1 MPRAPLA
8 DLSIK
13 RLPVPAVGTATHW
26 DTLKGFGIR
35 VSAGGARTFIVLI
48 GSGRRQSIGRYPLIS
63 LSDARTE
70 ARRILAEKTLG
81 RVRPTHTAYDDAVQ
95 DYLTECEKK
104 NRSGTVKEYRRI
116 LSNHFPYG
124 RQSIGDITPRDVV
137 RKLNG
142 LSDRLSEKHHAYV
155 ALRAFLRWCARQ
167 HLIDRSP
174 MENMSPPPAGASRER
189 ALTEDELRAIYKT
202 ARDGTTY
209 FHRITALLVLT
220 GQRKNEIAHLKWEW
234 IEGDLVTFP
243 SWLTKNKRVHTFPIG
258 NEARAILAELPRFE
272 DIPFVFPAERQ
283 RSDNTTVFNGWGKP
297 KQRFD
302 KECGIKGWQLR
313 DLRRTMSTY
322 MAELQIPQVHVEKLL
337 NHVSGGTQSPIA
349 QVYNR
354 YSYLEEMREAVLKW
368 EAYLSTLLT
377 AR

>member
-1 MPRAPLA
+1 MA

-142 LSDRLSEKHHAYV
+142 LSAVCLGNIMPTLLSEPSSVGAPGSTSLTV
-155 ALRAFLRWCARQ
+155 RRWRTCPRRPRE
-167 HLIDRSP
+167 HP
-174 MENMSPPPAGASRER
+174 ERER
-189 ALTEDELRAIYKT
+189 
-202 ARDGTTY
+202 
-209 FHRITALLVLT
+209 
-220 GQRKNEIAHLKWEW
+220 
-234 IEGDLVTFP
+234 
-243 SWLTKNKRVHTFPIG
+243 
-258 NEARAILAELPRFE
+258 
-272 DIPFVFPAERQ
+272 
-283 RSDNTTVFNGWGKP
+283 
-297 KQRFD
+297 
-302 KECGIKGWQLR
+302 
-313 DLRRTMSTY
+313 
-322 MAELQIPQVHVEKLL
+322 
-337 NHVSGGTQSPIA
+337 
-349 QVYNR
+349 
-354 YSYLEEMREAVLKW
+354 
-368 EAYLSTLLT
+368 
-377 AR
+377 